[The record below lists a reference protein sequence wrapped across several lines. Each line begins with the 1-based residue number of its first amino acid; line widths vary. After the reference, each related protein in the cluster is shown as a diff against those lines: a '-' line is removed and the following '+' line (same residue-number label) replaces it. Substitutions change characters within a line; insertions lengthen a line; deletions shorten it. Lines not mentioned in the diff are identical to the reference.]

1 MAPLRGRC
9 AALAIAVALAGCQ
22 NFAAI
27 APGTPSREVA
37 QRFGPAN
44 LIARDADGSE
54 LWEYPRTPSGFQ
66 RFLVDVDAKGTVRS
80 VHQVLEEEYVSKVRI
95 GMSHDEVRRI
105 LGTPYQIV
113 TFAGRNDEVWTWP
126 YEDTSADMLFHVHFD
141 RSTGMVKTAEKFVDL
156 DRAMAGE

>member
-1 MAPLRGRC
+1 
-9 AALAIAVALAGCQ
+9 
-22 NFAAI
+22 
-27 APGTPSREVA
+27 
-37 QRFGPAN
+37 
-44 LIARDADGSE
+44 
-54 LWEYPRTPSGFQ
+54 
-66 RFLVDVDAKGTVRS
+66 
-80 VHQVLEEEYVSKVRI
+80 VLEEEYVSKVRI